1 MAVKSLIQTVTV
13 GAGGAASIE
22 FTDIPQDGVDLVLL
36 VSARNSDSGTSDNL
50 NLTFNSSSA
59 NLSRITLYGTGSASA
74 SQSGSDGAIIG
85 GITSNGATA
94 NTFGNTELRISNY
107 AGATNK
113 SWSSDAVSENNGA
126 LVRTSITAGLWSQT
140 TAISSIS
147 VAGGYDFLEHT
158 TASLFKIKYD

>member
-1 MAVKSLIQTVTV
+1 MGYQLIETIEV
-13 GAGGAASIE
+13 GSGGAASIE
-22 FTDIPQDGVDLVLL
+22 FTGIDQTGQDLVLL